1 MSWEKARKPLK
12 VVSHGCC
19 STEQLRCFGNGRIY
33 VRPVQRSIPLTES
46 VRMQEETEH
55 GLSCGE
61 TVSVSKMCDQLWA
74 CEVHIFRSTLYLGPF
89 YLHKFNLF
97 TLFVVHITL
106 EEIFMM
112 YIRYKYIKKFWIMIL
127 KMCTVTKVA
136 QAFEKWWKWALP
148 RPVTWWK
155 WALPRP
161 VTWHPDFW
169 GV

>member
-1 MSWEKARKPLK
+1 MHLPKK
-12 VVSHGCC
+12 VQCQWNILIHCVWNLYHMTNLCI
-19 STEQLRCFGNGRIY
+19 LIFPI
-33 VRPVQRSIPLTES
+33 SIPLTES

-97 TLFVVHITL
+97 TLFGVHITL